1 MPMRG
6 RETGRRRMMGRRR
19 CPEHVTVNMIADM
32 IANMTMTM
40 TMTMTVTATRIIRA
54 WPHKHQ
60 TIS

>member
-32 IANMTMTM
+32 IANVTMTAA
-40 TMTMTVTATRIIRA
+40 ATRIIIRA
-54 WPHKHQ
+54 WPHKYQ